1 MRAFAY
7 AMRAVG
13 ALAVATLFG
22 CGGSATET
30 LGGMP
35 RTVSLAVDPSGAV
48 RSGGPMRP
56 DRGKSWML
64 PSATSCVYNGKLPP
78 CGLLYVSS
86 YYTNDVFV
94 FKNNAL
100 VGKLTGFN
108 APDGVCTDK
117 SGNVWITNNRGQSI
131 VEYAHGGSTPIKTLS
146 DPGVY
151 PLGCAVNPRTGA
163 IAVTNVFTTGSGQGN
178 VAIYHKASG
187 KPLILTDPDIYDVY
201 FCGFDAQSNLYIDG
215 LDTSG
220 NFEFAEL
227 PRDRFKFESIA
238 LDEKVYWPGAIQWD
252 GTYVV
257 VGDQLYQDRVA
268 SAAYQTTGS
277 GGEIV
282 GTTVFSGA
290 QDVVGFYIEDGSVVG
305 PDANLNALGLYM
317 YPSGGDPTVLLHNV
331 KAPYGAAISVAR

>member
-1 MRAFAY
+1 
-7 AMRAVG
+7 
-13 ALAVATLFG
+13 
-22 CGGSATET
+22 
-30 LGGMP
+30 
-35 RTVSLAVDPSGAV
+35 
-48 RSGGPMRP
+48 
-56 DRGKSWML
+56 ML

-227 PRDRFKFESIA
+227 PRDRLQDLLEMQRCADRLQNVDDRREVVALARELADARFE
-238 LDEKVYWPGAIQWD
+238 LRDLWCG
-252 GTYVV
+252 
-257 VGDQLYQDRVA
+257 
-268 SAAYQTTGS
+268 
-277 GGEIV
+277 IV
-282 GTTVFSGA
+282 GHPGQSSSFRA
-290 QDVVGFYIEDGSVVG
+290 F
-305 PDANLNALGLYM
+305 
-317 YPSGGDPTVLLHNV
+317 
-331 KAPYGAAISVAR
+331 